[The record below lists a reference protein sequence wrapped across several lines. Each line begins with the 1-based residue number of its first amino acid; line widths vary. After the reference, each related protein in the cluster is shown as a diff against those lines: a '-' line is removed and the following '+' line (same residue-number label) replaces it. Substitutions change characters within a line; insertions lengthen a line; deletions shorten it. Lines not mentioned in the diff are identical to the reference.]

1 MQDIHGI
8 FPKKKKKEKTCK
20 RRGDYLDDGHP
31 RTDVDQK
38 VGEDVWL
45 SGLKT
50 ELGVSV
56 LGIDKSLVRYVLQHK
71 VTALDEAGHLI
82 FFIHSAIK

>member
-1 MQDIHGI
+1 MQDIHGT
-8 FPKKKKKEKTCK
+8 FPKTERDRTCEH
-20 RRGDYLDDGHP
+20 RGGYLDDGHP

-38 VGEDVWL
+38 VREDVWL

-56 LGIDKSLVRYVLQHK
+56 LGIHKSLVRYVLQHK

-82 FFIHSAIK
+82 FFIHSATI

>member
-1 MQDIHGI
+1 MAYFQRQ
-8 FPKKKKKEKTCK
+8 KEENPCK
-20 RRGDYLDDGHP
+20 YRDCYLDDGHS
-31 RTDVDQK
+31 RTNVDQK
-38 VGEDVWL
+38 VREDVWL

-56 LGIDKSLVRYVLQHK
+56 LGIHKSLVRNVLQHK

-82 FFIHSAIK
+82 FFIHSAII